1 MSVEA
6 NKNPLAGSET
16 IDLLFPLDSGI
27 SYLTMRRPKVRDI
40 RAASKIQGGN
50 VEVEIAMFA
59 NLCEVTPEDINNLDM
74 ADYDAL
80 QKTYE
85 SFLSSRKK
93 TSESDAS
100 S

>member
-1 MSVEA
+1 MSEA
-6 NKNPLAGSET
+6 TAQSLPGSET
-16 IDLLFPLDSGI
+16 IALLFPLENGI
-27 SYLTMRRPKVRDI
+27 SNMTMRRPKVRDI
-40 RAASKIQGGN
+40 RAANKVTGGN

-93 TSESDAS
+93 TSEPAAS